1 MKKKSERKLKKEELR
16 KKLADAIELKLKKME
31 EYRATPSR
39 KHLEDAVAGFE
50 LEDNSAI
57 VLGIYNKKAQTFQF
71 KGIKCT
77 TSDLLALAQYIYVK
91 AVQDSLPNAMDAICT
106 VARQAELN
114 ECWTEH
120 HEKPKEVAN
129 DEQASD

>member
-16 KKLADAIELKLKKME
+16 KKLAEAIELKLKKIE
-31 EYRATPSR
+31 EYRATPSK
-39 KHLEDAVAGFE
+39 KHLEDIVASLE
-50 LEDNSAI
+50 LEDDSAI
-57 VLGIYNKKAQTFQF
+57 VLAVYNKKAQTFQF
-71 KGIKCT
+71 KGIKCN
-77 TSDLLALAQYIYVK
+77 TSDVLALAQYTYVK

-120 HEKPKEVAN
+120 HEKEEEVKDGQEGN
-129 DEQASD
+129 